1 MTAIVIRDD
10 AKATWPT
17 GLAGVRVRARD
28 MVQRAMACAA
38 ATIMVCAVGV
48 ALLQL
53 VAQMLSFPA
62 PIAVPA
68 ITFMTA
74 ALLNSLRRHLRAR
87 ARHQSGLRHPD
98 SLR

>member
-1 MTAIVIRDD
+1 MTAIVFRD

-17 GLAGVRVRARD
+17 AVAGVGGRACD
-28 MVQRAMACAA
+28 LAQRAMACVA

-53 VAQMLSFPA
+53 VVQILGFPA
-62 PIAVPA
+62 PIAVTA
-68 ITFMTA
+68 ITFMAA
-74 ALLNSLRRHLRAR
+74 ALLNALRRHLRAR
-87 ARHQSGLRHPD
+87 ARRRSGLGHPH